1 MDWRRKWLSSPRL
14 FCESNVKS
22 HRNDGM
28 DKIMLS
34 SLPGLK
40 DAQRALLRKGLLLNL
55 QIFIPCSDIY
65 QDI

>member
-1 MDWRRKWLSSPRL
+1 M
-14 FCESNVKS
+14 KS

-28 DKIMLS
+28 DKILLS